1 MDRAEE
7 HTIALGQI
15 TEKIP
20 AIVAKLEDDFPD
32 QLDDL
37 ESGYRKLIEQNYH
50 FPEKNIERHFQEIRE
65 AIRSNSS
72 ELVSLDLDRAEEK
85 NADIQEKID
94 NLYIYFPEREI
105 ASYKIVMRSKENFA
119 RLSQAC

>member
-1 MDRAEE
+1 MRLDKFLVDCGVAVSYTHLDVYKRQILDRAEE

-15 TEKIP
+15 SEKIP

-50 FPEKNIERHFQEIRE
+50 FPEKNIERRFQEIRE

-72 ELVSLDLDRAEEK
+72 ELVSLDLDRAEEE
-85 NADIQEKID
+85 NAEIQEKID
-94 NLYIYFPEREI
+94 NLRC
-105 ASYKIVMRSKENFA
+105 V
-119 RLSQAC
+119 

>member
-1 MDRAEE
+1 MGLFLKEPEKFDQVVEE
-7 HTIALGQI
+7 LK
-15 TEKIP
+15 KIP

-50 FPEKNIERHFQEIRE
+50 FPEKNIERRFQEIRE

-72 ELVSLDLDRAEEK
+72 ELVSLDLDRSLLERP
-85 NADIQEKID
+85 NGC
-94 NLYIYFPEREI
+94 NLSWIISRRWWLLT
-105 ASYKIVMRSKENFA
+105 A
-119 RLSQAC
+119 

>member
-15 TEKIP
+15 SEKIP

-37 ESGYRKLIEQNYH
+37 ESLSQVDWAKLSLPWE
-50 FPEKNIERHFQEIRE
+50 NIERRFQGIRE

-72 ELVSLDLDRAEEK
+72 ELVSLDLDRAEEE
-85 NADIQEKID
+85 NEIQE
-94 NLYIYFPEREI
+94 NWQL
-105 ASYKIVMRSKENFA
+105 V
-119 RLSQAC
+119 